1 MVGPF
6 TSIFSR
12 EESLPIQAICATY
25 RARPARAHWG
35 TPEVLPALQSILL
48 EEFKPSEP
56 VEKGIAQFILRDSS
70 SIALLPFPYSRETEI
85 HDW

>member
-6 TSIFSR
+6 TTIFSR
-12 EESLPIQAICATY
+12 EESLPTQAICATY

-56 VEKGIAQFILRDSS
+56 VEKGIAQFISARQLINRPVTISVFERDGG
-70 SIALLPFPYSRETEI
+70 P
-85 HDW
+85 

>member
-1 MVGPF
+1 MVRPF

-56 VEKGIAQFILRDSS
+56 VEKGIAQFISARQLINRPVTISVFERDGG
-70 SIALLPFPYSRETEI
+70 P
-85 HDW
+85 